1 MIKRITSNAKEDGVL
16 TLSFL
21 LAIGTMFIIPPNFNY
36 FSYIDFHT
44 LILLFCL
51 MLIVEG
57 IRQQQFFDYLGNYL
71 ITQTKNTRGIILIL
85 VFLTFISS
93 MLITNDVALIIFVP
107 FGLLIVERIGMRTLI
122 PLVIT
127 LMTIA
132 GNLGSMFT
140 PIGNPQNL
148 YLFAQS
154 HLQLFEFLRL
164 MLPYTLAAAILLVV
178 LIYGRIKNNTIDL
191 ANTEE
196 IMLKRKQLIF
206 YFGLFLICLLAVS
219 GIIPHYVVLVL
230 VSVSILGN
238 DRRLFKQIDYSL
250 LFTFVFLFI
259 FIGNIKQV
267 DVVRAFFEKSVAH
280 HEVSASIF
288 ASQLISNVPAALLLS
303 SYTENIKGLIIG
315 TNLGGLGTLIA
326 SMASLISYKLVI
338 KQYPEWRKKYLFVF
352 AFYNIVFLIFL
363 WLIFTVYQ

>member
-1 MIKRITSNAKEDGVL
+1 MIKRITSYARKDGIL

-21 LAIGTMFIIPPNFNY
+21 LAIGTMFLIPPSLNY
-36 FSYIDFHT
+36 LSYIDFHT

-57 IRQQQFFDYLGNYL
+57 IRQQQFFDFLGNYL
-71 ITQTKNTRGIILIL
+71 IKKTKTTRGILLIL
-85 VFLTFISS
+85 VFLPFISS

-107 FGLLIVERIGMRTLI
+107 FGLLIAEMVG
-122 PLVIT
+122 LVAMLPVIVT

-154 HLQLFEFLRL
+154 HLQLVGFLQL
-164 MLPYTLAAAILLVV
+164 MLPYTLAAAFLLVV
-178 LIYGRIKNNTIDL
+178 LILVRVKKRTIDL
-191 ANTEE
+191 ADTEE
-196 IMLKRKQLIF
+196 IIVKRSQLIF
-206 YFGLFLICLLAVS
+206 YFALFFTCLLAVS
-219 GIIPHYVVLVL
+219 GVIPHYVVLLLVSACVL
-230 VSVSILGN
+230 VN

-250 LFTFVFLFI
+250 LFTFIFFFI

-267 DVVRAFFEKSVAH
+267 EMIQVLFEKSIAH

-288 ASQLISNVPAALLLS
+288 ASQLISNVPAAILLS
-303 SYTENIKGLIIG
+303 SYTENIKALIIG
-315 TNLGGLGTLIA
+315 TNLGGLGTLIS
-326 SMASLISYKLVI
+326 SMASLISYKIII
-338 KQYPEWRKKYLFVF
+338 KQYPQWRSKYILIFT
-352 AFYNIVFLIFL
+352 FYNSIFLIFL

>member
-154 HLQLFEFLRL
+154 QLKLLEFLQL
-164 MLPYTLAAAILLVV
+164 MLPYTLAAAILLVM

-196 IMLKRKQLIF
+196 IMLKRTQLIF
-206 YFGLFLICLLAVS
+206 YFGLFLTCLLAVS

-238 DRRLFKQIDYSL
+238 NRRLFKQIDYSL

-267 DVVRAFFEKSVAH
+267 DVVQAFFEKSVAH